1 MGDTTWRSGYQFSG
15 TDPEVDFDSIL
26 TALKNANGTKTTFI
40 TADSAGSPNIYGG
53 KIYGGT
59 IYAGSGDNDS
69 KIFSKMTG
77 TGFEVYHTDAAK
89 PKISLNSDANGDN
102 ISLVLGAGNG
112 AGGNTF
118 VLSKTSE
125 TASLIYTTSK
135 KEKRG
140 IEFTKDGKVTIYG
153 NMNASAVAVFG

>member
-1 MGDTTWRSGYQFSG
+1 M
-15 TDPEVDFDSIL
+15 
-26 TALKNANGTKTTFI
+26 K
-40 TADSAGSPNIYGG
+40 
-53 KIYGGT
+53 
-59 IYAGSGDNDS
+59 
-69 KIFSKMTG
+69 G
-77 TGFEVYHTDAAK
+77 TGFEVYRSDINT
-89 PKISLNSDANGDN
+89 PKISLNSDENGDN

-125 TASLIYTTSK
+125 IAGLIYTTSK